1 MQGKRASGSKKL
13 AATPKYVSPAQLT
26 LAGFE
31 TPFDRQ
37 LSPTNRWVRLAH
49 SIPWDEIVSVYDK
62 QFGSTEGRPPTSGR
76 VIIGALIIKHLE
88 SFTDRATID
97 HITENM
103 YMQYFLGYTSFSS
116 EPPFTAPLF
125 VVVRKRLSLELL
137 SKISELVALH
147 GMKPEPDPNDPP
159 APEPPPDTSAASDG
173 TDGTTPQADSNA
185 LSKPEPEPAPKG
197 RLLMD
202 ATVAPQHIAFP
213 TDLKLLD
220 AARRKSE
227 ELIDGLYDPARHG
240 KVRPRTY
247 RRQARKDFL
256 NIAKKKQKW
265 AKVIYKANGQ
275 QLQYLR
281 RNLGHIDK
289 LLDAYETSPL
299 NKEQRKYLDTMRT
312 VYDQQH
318 QMHSTRTHRV
328 DDRIVNLHQPH
339 VRPIVR
345 GKERAKVEFGSKLQV
360 SLVDGYMFIDKLS
373 WDAFNEGTC
382 LKDSVEKYRSRF
394 GHYPAEVL
402 ADQIYCN
409 RENRKW
415 LKERGIRLKAKPL
428 GRPAASAVENH
439 VSPGERNPVEGKF
452 GQGKLGYGLDCIKAK
467 LQDTS
472 ESWIACIALV
482 LNLVR
487 LAGKAPLSL
496 YQMLMDWLATKMIG
510 QARSPQL
517 LWGWRV
523 I

>member
-1 MQGKRASGSKKL
+1 MQGKRSSGSKKL
-13 AATPKYVSPAQLT
+13 AASPKYVSPAQLT

-37 LSPTNRWVRLAH
+37 LNSSNRWVRLAH

-62 QFGSTEGRPPTSGR
+62 QFASTEGRPPTSGR

-125 VVVRKRLSLELL
+125 VVIRKRLSLELL

-159 APEPPPDTSAASDG
+159 APGPPPG
-173 TDGTTPQADSNA
+173 TPIAPDEATPPADSNA
-185 LSKPEPEPAPKG
+185 LSTPEPAPKG

-202 ATVAPQHIAFP
+202 ATVAPQHITFP

-227 ELIDGLYDPARHG
+227 ELIDRLYDPALHG
-240 KVRPRTY
+240 KDKPRTY

-265 AKVIYKANGQ
+265 AKVIHKANGQ
-275 QLQYLR
+275 QLRYLR
-281 RNLGHIDK
+281 RNIGHIDK
-289 LLDAYETSPL
+289 LLVAYEALPL
-299 NKEQRKYLDTMRT
+299 TKDEAKYLETIRT
-312 VYDQQH
+312 VYEQQY

-382 LKDSVEKYRSRF
+382 LKDSVEKYRIRF

-409 RENRKW
+409 RENRRW
-415 LKERGIRLKAKPL
+415 LKELGVKLKAKPL
-428 GRPAASAVENH
+428 GRPSASAVDNH

-496 YQMLMDWLATKMIG
+496 YRRILEWLGMASVPEIAYPWKN
-510 QARSPQL
+510 Q
-517 LWGWRV
+517 GW
-523 I
+523 